1 MKPFVKL
8 MAVVL
13 ATLAF
18 LALSALPLDGQDTRG
33 VRGVV
38 TDSTGTAV
46 DGAMVVALA
55 LPDSTLTRYALTNG
69 DGRFVLSSVPPG
81 DYLLQITMTGYD
93 MIRQPLAIADA
104 DVDAGTIR
112 LAVSAYEM
120 DELVVSIEH
129 VPFISRRDTL
139 AYNAAAFTTRPNATV
154 EELLAR
160 LPGIEIDDDGTIR
173 AQGEEVRN
181 ILVDGREFFGNDPT
195 VATRNLPADAVERVE
210 VYDRE
215 SDMAEFTGI
224 ADGEEERT
232 INLALREDA
241 RSGYFGQM
249 NGGLGGGLE
258 PTEVIESQPVGR
270 TRYAG
275 QANLFRFTSSSQFSM
290 LSSANNVNQAG
301 FNWSGIGGG
310 RDGGLR
316 GGRNDGFTETF
327 SLGTNVNHDFAD
339 DRWIRTSYFLTSLDN
354 TDTQATQTQQLLG
367 SELSALQSSTSDQ
380 VTDNVSHRLNLNA
393 QWEFSDGH
401 DIRLRGNG
409 SFNSSSSTSLST
421 SKSETLAGLLQNT
434 GLSSRLTENDDIGG
448 DARLT
453 WRKRLS
459 EGGSALIV
467 EARADI
473 SEPDRF
479 TDLETSTGIADP
491 NGDLVYTDLLQEQTR
506 DSRNLNLTQRISLT
520 KPMGEVAVME
530 IYGERRTVDED
541 ETYTVYDVDTGTP
554 ILNDRLSEGFERT
567 YSYLEGGFRLS
578 RNREA
583 SRLTLGMELQSSNL
597 EGTILDRDETIENS
611 FTHVLPSATMR
622 FQFGDSKTWN
632 LNYRTR
638 TREPSLT
645 QLQPFEDNTNP
656 TRLYEGNPDLIPSY
670 THSVVTDYRF
680 FDQFSFVNVFANAR
694 FSYTSNPIVN
704 SRTIDDRAIQTIRPI
719 NIDNSWSAS
728 AGF

>member
-249 NGGLGGGLE
+249 NWGVDSSRPRSSSPNPSGA
-258 PTEVIESQPVGR
+258 PATRGR
-270 TRYAG
+270 P
-275 QANLFRFTSSSQFSM
+275 TSSASPAPP
-290 LSSANNVNQAG
+290 SSPCSV
-301 FNWSGIGGG
+301 
-310 RDGGLR
+310 
-316 GGRNDGFTETF
+316 
-327 SLGTNVNHDFAD
+327 
-339 DRWIRTSYFLTSLDN
+339 
-354 TDTQATQTQQLLG
+354 
-367 SELSALQSSTSDQ
+367 
-380 VTDNVSHRLNLNA
+380 
-393 QWEFSDGH
+393 
-401 DIRLRGNG
+401 
-409 SFNSSSSTSLST
+409 
-421 SKSETLAGLLQNT
+421 
-434 GLSSRLTENDDIGG
+434 
-448 DARLT
+448 
-453 WRKRLS
+453 
-459 EGGSALIV
+459 
-467 EARADI
+467 
-473 SEPDRF
+473 
-479 TDLETSTGIADP
+479 
-491 NGDLVYTDLLQEQTR
+491 
-506 DSRNLNLTQRISLT
+506 
-520 KPMGEVAVME
+520 
-530 IYGERRTVDED
+530 RRT
-541 ETYTVYDVDTGTP
+541 
-554 ILNDRLSEGFERT
+554 
-567 YSYLEGGFRLS
+567 
-578 RNREA
+578 
-583 SRLTLGMELQSSNL
+583 M
-597 EGTILDRDETIENS
+597 
-611 FTHVLPSATMR
+611 
-622 FQFGDSKTWN
+622 
-632 LNYRTR
+632 
-638 TREPSLT
+638 
-645 QLQPFEDNTNP
+645 
-656 TRLYEGNPDLIPSY
+656 
-670 THSVVTDYRF
+670 
-680 FDQFSFVNVFANAR
+680 
-694 FSYTSNPIVN
+694 
-704 SRTIDDRAIQTIRPI
+704 
-719 NIDNSWSAS
+719 
-728 AGF
+728 